1 MVFSCIFYERG
12 RLFASPGVV
21 KKSSFEIANPLF
33 AKRKFFNGSVRQL
46 EVAPG
51 RPVLSGF
58 SFQGKTC
65 SKIHKKEKNTKEE
78 AKWQYP
84 SIAVPMALRQAQYGR
99 VAQAYAWHDHHN
111 QLFG

>member
-1 MVFSCIFYERG
+1 MRKG
-12 RLFASPGVV
+12 GVTSRTAGV
-21 KKSSFEIANPLF
+21 SLKKSSFEIANPLF

-46 EVAPG
+46 EVAPA

-65 SKIHKKEKNTKEE
+65 SKIHKKEKNAKEE